1 MNAVSEAPTHAASA
15 TASPGLARRAASA
28 FQQGDYAQALGLYR
42 QAARQYGDALFRAN
56 ITLCERRLEA
66 PTTAAPTA
74 TATAPQ
80 ALSRQLAET
89 QRLLEHYFNRC
100 ETLEHRLLERG

>member
-1 MNAVSEAPTHAASA
+1 MNAASEAPVSADTSSSA
-15 TASPGLARRAASA
+15 TGSPGLARRAARA
-28 FQQGDYAQALGLYR
+28 FQKGDYTHALGLYR
-42 QAARQYGDALFRAN
+42 EAASQYGDALFRAN
-56 ITLCERRLEA
+56 IILCERRLEA
-66 PTTAAPTA
+66 PKAAASVPE
-74 TATAPQ
+74 PQ